1 MAGIGT
7 TPAADTPRPA
17 GIFAFGDL
25 TDHLP
30 EPSAERLRRLRQHVK
45 DKRSVIPEFD
55 QRRAASEDR
64 ITCAKRI
71 EQLIGHRSME
81 ATNFPK
87 MILVSL
93 PSERAMPSLM
103 PSSSVWTN

>member
-30 EPSAERLRRLRQHVK
+30 EPSAERLRRRSARQ
-45 DKRSVIPEFD
+45 
-55 QRRAASEDR
+55 
-64 ITCAKRI
+64 
-71 EQLIGHRSME
+71 G
-81 ATNFPK
+81 
-87 MILVSL
+87 
-93 PSERAMPSLM
+93 
-103 PSSSVWTN
+103 